1 MNTSTFLAGLSLTA
15 ALFLSA
21 CSSSTT
27 TANATAGGMMGTAA
41 GVGAG
46 AIVGSVISNGDV
58 GQSALLGGAIGLP
71 VGILAGVAYS
81 NYSDSAEI
89 ADNTE
94 RIIENKQHII
104 QQDRELEYLR
114 NKIRDDSSTSEVGPD
129 SDDIEYE
136 YLGPSLGNP
145 YR

>member
-1 MNTSTFLAGLSLTA
+1 MNTSIFARSI
-15 ALFLSA
+15 FLSA
-21 CSSSTT
+21 LLALSACATSE
-27 TANATAGGMMGTAA
+27 TATNATAGGLMGTAA
-41 GVGAG
+41 GAGTG

-81 NYSDSAEI
+81 NHSQSVAIE
-89 ADNTE
+89 DNQE
-94 RIIENKQHII
+94 RIINNKLHIM
-104 QQDRELEYLR
+104 QQDRELDYLR
-114 NKIRDDSSTSEVGPD
+114 NKIRDDSSSKTVQPDPSE
-129 SDDIEYE
+129 IEYE